1 MTQDEIIR
9 IAGKAFETPGTEPA
23 YRNGFYTVTPDE
35 LEHIAALVAAAERE
49 ACAKLCGDLADSPE
63 NSEQYRMGANYCRER
78 ILARGNT

>member
-35 LEHIAALVAAAERE
+35 LEHFAALVAAAERE

-63 NSEQYRMGANYCRER
+63 NSEHYRMGANYCRER